1 MLTELPEKQVL
12 RGFELINIHTFNHT
26 QLLQSQVPDVIILAI
41 LADYAPEKAESILRL
56 ILRQLK
62 AVCQNQ
68 SELSKYIKQLVV
80 LSRLRKIENLTI
92 KITQDMPITYDVK
105 TDYLYNMGIKEGI
118 EKDKIEV
125 VCNARLAGLS
135 IELIAVIVKLS
146 PERVRQILDNNKVK

>member
-1 MLTELPEKQVL
+1 
-12 RGFELINIHTFNHT
+12 
-26 QLLQSQVPDVIILAI
+26 
-41 LADYAPEKAESILRL
+41 
-56 ILRQLK
+56 
-62 AVCQNQ
+62 
-68 SELSKYIKQLVV
+68 
-80 LSRLRKIENLTI
+80 
-92 KITQDMPITYDVK
+92 MPITYDVK